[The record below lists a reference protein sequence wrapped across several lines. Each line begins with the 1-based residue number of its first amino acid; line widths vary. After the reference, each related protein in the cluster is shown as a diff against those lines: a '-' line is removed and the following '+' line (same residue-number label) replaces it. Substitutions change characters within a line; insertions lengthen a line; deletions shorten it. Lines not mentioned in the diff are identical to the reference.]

1 MSETQAVQSGAPAAP
16 KEVDKYL
23 TAAWKNNASDVHI
36 KVGEPPL
43 FRIRGAV
50 VRAKMPPLLF
60 EQVRA
65 MFDEVMTPQQ
75 QEELQRLGGTD
86 FAYSIKGVG
95 RFRLNIFKQR
105 GSLSMA
111 ARTVK
116 TEVPTIEQ
124 LNLPPS
130 VKVIANYESGLVL
143 VAGVTGAGKSTSLAA
158 VIEIINQ
165 NLPVHIV
172 TIENPIEYLYH
183 DKKAFIN
190 QREIGIDV
198 PDFHN
203 GLRHVLRQDPDVIL
217 VGEMRDAETIEAALL
232 AAETGHLVFGTIHC
246 GSASQAIGRV
256 LDYFPPQRHHQIR
269 QMLYFNLKAVL
280 VQKLLKGLKPEATRI
295 PAVELMLVNPAIKKM
310 IFDNEDKKIPDAIRA
325 GRQEGMQDFNQSLCD
340 LVKRGYVSEA
350 DAMENSPNPEQL
362 SMNLKGITLGSDR
375 GSITG

>member
-1 MSETQAVQSGAPAAP
+1 
-16 KEVDKYL
+16 
-23 TAAWKNNASDVHI
+23 
-36 KVGEPPL
+36 
-43 FRIRGAV
+43 
-50 VRAKMPPLLF
+50 
-60 EQVRA
+60 
-65 MFDEVMTPQQ
+65 
-75 QEELQRLGGTD
+75 
-86 FAYSIKGVG
+86 
-95 RFRLNIFKQR
+95 
-105 GSLSMA
+105 
-111 ARTVK
+111 
-116 TEVPTIEQ
+116 
-124 LNLPPS
+124 
-130 VKVIANYESGLVL
+130 
-143 VAGVTGAGKSTSLAA
+143 
-158 VIEIINQ
+158 
-165 NLPVHIV
+165 
-172 TIENPIEYLYH
+172 
-183 DKKAFIN
+183 
-190 QREIGIDV
+190 
-198 PDFHN
+198 
-203 GLRHVLRQDPDVIL
+203 VIL